1 MLVCLVQTFTRFFC
15 FSCQKNNTYDL
26 NNGKTTEQTTTTH
39 IFRPLSNSKS
49 SDWTEVSLEVPEKEE
64 VVHRKN
70 PNLSAIFNNND
81 GTPTPP
87 PRKHKK
93 GIREKIESVARSGL
107 QALQSKKP
115 VEEPPFVKK
124 TYNYGCPMD
133 DHDHKHHNRLHKH
146 EETKADVKQTPKTAQ
161 KNDKRKKN
169 LSVVSLP
176 NYNDLKLSVA
186 NSTENAD
193 VSKQNGNVRSSVTS
207 LPGETKGKLE
217 IYMTRCRSFGSL
229 LPHVRG
235 DKLKTPSKAPADV
248 ESDDSFG
255 GLEDWDLRIIEHYNP
270 RDTSL
275 PRPRK
280 PPQRNQQQVLNDVE
294 NLIVSNEE
302 ANKPI
307 PPVRRSESLLKRLNR
322 EASESANVRKSA
334 EKLDQAGKDNTPG
347 SITPPPSPEAK
358 DVLRPFPRVD
368 LNALP
373 TYDEEGHVEHS
384 SLLKILEDFSIKDK
398 KCPKTIEE
406 EGPIPLIDECVED
419 IVEEQS
425 ASNLPSLTPSLV
437 EFEKT
442 ISNTVEEF
450 LNTERTCTSKD
461 LHFTKFNNLSLPQ
474 NSTLMKT

>member
-1 MLVCLVQTFTRFFC
+1 M
-15 FSCQKNNTYDL
+15 
-26 NNGKTTEQTTTTH
+26 
-39 IFRPLSNSKS
+39 
-49 SDWTEVSLEVPEKEE
+49 SLEVPAKEE

-70 PNLSAIFNNND
+70 PNMSAIFNNED

-87 PRKHKK
+87 PRKHKR

-107 QALQSKKP
+107 QALQPKKP

-124 TYNYGCPMD
+124 TYNYGCPID
-133 DHDHKHHNRLHKH
+133 DHDQKHHNKQHKH
-146 EETKADVKQTPKTAQ
+146 EIHESKLTPRTIL

-186 NSTENAD
+186 SPSENTE
-193 VSKQNGNVRSSVTS
+193 VKQNGNVRSSATS
-207 LPGETKGKLE
+207 LPGEAKGKLE

-229 LPHVRG
+229 LPLHLR
-235 DKLKTPSKAPADV
+235 DKLKTPKAPADNI

-270 RDTSL
+270 KDASL

-280 PPQRNQQQVLNDVE
+280 PPPKKENQVLNNVE
-294 NLIVSNEE
+294 SLIVSNEE
-302 ANKPI
+302 ATKPI
-307 PPVRRSESLLKRLNR
+307 PPVRRSESLLKKLNR
-322 EASESANVRKSA
+322 KASEAARVRKST
-334 EKLDQAGKDNTPG
+334 EHLETTGNDTLG
-347 SITPPPSPEAK
+347 SITPPPSPEEK
-358 DVLRPFPRVD
+358 NPRGICRVD
-368 LNALP
+368 ASAFP
-373 TYDEEGHVEHS
+373 PYDEEGKVEHS

-398 KCPKTIEE
+398 KCEKPLLEE
-406 EGPIPLIDECVED
+406 EPIPLIDECVEEVLED
-419 IVEEQS
+419 QS

-442 ISNTVEEF
+442 ITNTVEEF

-461 LHFTKFNNLSLPQ
+461 LHFSKFNNLSLPQ
-474 NSTLMKT
+474 NTAVMST